1 MQKYLRPILLTA
13 VGVIVAGYFLKWGYD
28 NDIPGLK
35 EAAGGFDQ

>member
-1 MQKYLRPILLTA
+1 MEKYLKPIILTA
-13 VGVIVAGYFLKWGYD
+13 LGVIVAGIALKWGYD